1 MADIEQRLTHL
12 QNLSYK
18 LVEAFENAVH
28 ENEKLRKELQ
38 LLKDDLSDKN
48 HRLELLEGEL
58 KNARLAR
65 GISRGNDEDTQL
77 AKAKIGSLVRE
88 IDRCIA
94 LLNE

>member
-12 QNLSYK
+12 QNLSYR
-18 LVEAFENAVH
+18 LIEAYENAVN
-28 ENEKLRKELQ
+28 ENEKLSNELQ
-38 LLKDDLSDKN
+38 LLKDDLSDKS

-65 GISRGNDEDTQL
+65 GISKGNTEDSQL